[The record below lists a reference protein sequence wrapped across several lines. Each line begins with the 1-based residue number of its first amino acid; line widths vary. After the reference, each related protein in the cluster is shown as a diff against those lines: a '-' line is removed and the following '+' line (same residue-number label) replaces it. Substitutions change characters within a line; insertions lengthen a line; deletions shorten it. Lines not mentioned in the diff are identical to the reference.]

1 MKNLLSQS
9 GKELKLSGLLAP
21 AAFERGFYRTTEMV
35 LEGMNSPP
43 LLTVFAVVTLSIGF
57 F

>member
-9 GKELKLSGLLAP
+9 GKELKLSGLLAL

-35 LEGMNSPP
+35 LEDMDSPP
-43 LLTVFAVVTLSIGF
+43 LSRTI
-57 F
+57 